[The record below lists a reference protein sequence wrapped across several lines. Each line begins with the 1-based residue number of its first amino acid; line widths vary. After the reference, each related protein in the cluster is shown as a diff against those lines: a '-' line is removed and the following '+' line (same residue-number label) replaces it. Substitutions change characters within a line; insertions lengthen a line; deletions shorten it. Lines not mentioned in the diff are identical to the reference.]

1 MPIDPSVQ
9 RKVDSMKDEMK
20 NLRQANKDAQSAA
33 SDKLKNDLEMLK
45 NKRQQI
51 LDAEKKRNQTLAQ
64 QSEETEVLNTELTE
78 KAATGGFDYEKKVND
93 TLKSMGKAHK
103 DSGTAG
109 SSADAP
115 DAKFTHNGKEHNLEI
130 KQNSKAMYGQI
141 ELHHNGKEWDISER
155 SKKKYPETHK
165 AIAASG
171 FLKKVNKQWDKPT
184 GDYDKDLKMGNVY
197 HDHPD
202 AEPIKAHYGKDR
214 KTDYIQ
220 IGGGHGFYHTGNDA
234 AKLGSPELNGKTQFR
249 ARMKYRG
256 TDKKTGKKKYGA
268 LVVMG
273 LKDAEKSHHNLDN
286 PTQKEWLEDIMHGH
300 QLVETALNPKD
311 IHGDY
316 AAKSKVLQDLSREKH
331 VDQKAVTQRRL
342 DLDKEYAKMCK
353 ESLNESAFADG
364 FAAGETGAMLNNPHA
379 EKSVDWHQFQ
389 DGYYRGDAARR
400 IKQVYESHAPEAP
413 SIGVHRIAVTVSDP
427 DHPMVSQRDTKL
439 QKFVR
444 VTHHDANKAIETG
457 KKHFAKK
464 GWKVHDAYHAG
475 NVHESLEE
483 AHKIGDKVIITK
495 GPKDVVGKV
504 GHVGE
509 IRKRWVGDTKTYTID
524 HDAGSIQ
531 LKPTHFKKH
540 VTESD
545 ASWAAAME
553 KQKQQR
559 LTNKDQRTLVKIR
572 DLLNREKKPVKEET
586 TITEEHLVH
595 VNDGSKYGDQPHDK
609 DVEHVMAGVKKHNGE
624 FDGHSDK
631 GAYFKFKSHDD
642 AKAFK
647 KHVDSCPKHTCDA
660 DLTEGLKHHVA
671 AAAIAVAGA
680 LGGHAHAQSAPQHD
694 TAKPAATASAQDSD
708 KSPHDGAP
716 KAEHKARIDKAEA
729 EGSMTRGDANV
740 ERMKHGLRPSFG
752 RVRLNAESVQM
763 EAKSTS
769 GAYEKA
775 QENKR
780 SADDAKKQGD
790 MFAHHL
796 HMSDHHDNLAQWHS
810 EEGRHSM
817 SDIHAEK
824 SEKHHEEA
832 MKLKESVQIDEISQ
846 KLAGDYYGAA
856 TKKHLAK
863 VGMKANMYDRIE
875 KDMGKNRKAGVDR
888 ALDRI
893 TGARKT
899 NEDTVQIDELSNGL
913 LQRYKDKAMK
923 SADELA
929 AQGKHSKANDR
940 YMNHMKASG
949 KQIDTTMK
957 KISARLNKEDV
968 QLDEVKSDSSLD
980 KLKSDDVFGL

>member
-51 LDAEKKRNQTLAQ
+51 IDAEKKHNQTLAQ
-64 QSEETEVLNTELTE
+64 QSEGTEVLDTELTE

-234 AKLGSPELNGKTQFR
+234 AKLGSPELQGKTQFR

-316 AAKSKVLQDLSREKH
+316 AAKSKVLQDLSKEKH

-364 FAAGETGAMLNNPHA
+364 FAAGETGAMLDNPHA

-483 AHKIGDKVIITK
+483 AHKIGDKVEITGGSAKGTK
-495 GPKDVVGKV
+495 G
-504 GHVGE
+504 HIGE
-509 IRKRWVGDTKTYTID
+509 IRHGLYKGAPKTITVY
-524 HDAGSIQ
+524 HG
-531 LKPTHFKKH
+531 
-540 VTESD
+540 
-545 ASWAAAME
+545 E
-553 KQKQQR
+553 KGATQVKQH
-559 LTNKDQRTLVKIR
+559 LVKRI
-572 DLLNREKKPVKEET
+572 NEEV
-586 TITEEHLVH
+586 EHLVH

-609 DVEHVMAGVKKHNGE
+609 DVEHVMAGVEKHKGK
-624 FDGHSDK
+624 FAGHTDK
-631 GAYFKFKSHDD
+631 GTLFKFDSHDH

-694 TAKPAATASAQDSD
+694 TTKPAATATAQDSD

-716 KAEHKARIDKAEA
+716 KAEHKARIDKAES
-729 EGSMTRGDANV
+729 EGTMTRGDANV

-752 RVRLNAESVQM
+752 RVRMNQESVQM

-863 VGMKANMYDRIE
+863 VGMRANMYDRIE
-875 KDMGKNRKAGVDR
+875 KDMGKQRKAGVDR

-899 NEDTVQIDELSNGL
+899 NEDTEQIDELSNDL
-913 LQRYKDKAMK
+913 LQRYKHKAMK

-968 QLDEVKSDSSLD
+968 AANNVGDGNIAGMKGDAGKKVKMMSEPLRRKAMPKFKTYVSQEHDN
-980 KLKSDDVFGL
+980 